1 MPWNPMTMTTANKLP
16 IMAMPVQQWPMV
28 APQMNPPNPGPGT
41 QPSLW
46 NYTGNNK
53 MPVAAPQKPWNGENV
68 SASGSMASHMISMPW
83 GSTNPTALEQ
93 GTSQMMT
100 TNMPWN
106 SRAGLP
112 SGSRKPQM
120 SWSAK
125 ASGSVM
131 PQVTTSTMP
140 QSSTQGT
147 VEMPGGPE
155 TGPSMQATQK
165 HWSMTGNNN
174 AGSPVSS
181 APMPNGPVFWSTMT
195 PQVMTTPKPW
205 APLEQDVNQ
214 ASSMA
219 QSPMTWTTLTATADQ
234 GSRPNEI
241 LKMQDQWGV
250 NSENK
255 MVVNGRNIDNSEKPE
270 SHTYPGVTLIMKV
283 PQIQGPQMS
292 QEKPKK
298 WNKAPK
304 ETPRE
309 DSRVV
314 QQHLGVQPPRQ
325 LTQNRPS
332 WSQSVTDDTQGS
344 QWQNVNPSKPDTMN
358 TIWNSGADQQMM
370 PQAWQSQTSAWTS
383 GSDLLTSNQQSQQQ
397 KPSQDSWEQKK
408 QKPSQ
413 DSWEQK
419 RPSLDGLKWQQV
431 AMQENLVQSGNPW
444 EQDKSMNTIPEEPID
459 NARQQ
464 GMSGLEWQQM
474 PSMWSSE
481 EHELVPDMTWKELPM
496 MPDQEW
502 EARDDKQMMAELK
515 VILNVLPIFYSHT
528 KHFMLLLVSYRYT
541 VLIPVM
547 LQEYDI
553 VLFTNVGSISD
564 RQLLHH

>member
-1 MPWNPMTMTTANKLP
+1 MTMTTANNLP

-28 APQMNPPNPGPGT
+28 APQMNPPNPGTGT

-53 MPVAAPQKPWNGENV
+53 MPVAAPQKPWNGESV

-83 GSTNPTALEQ
+83 RSTNPTALEQ

-112 SGSRKPQM
+112 SGSLKPQM

-125 ASGSVM
+125 ASGSAM
-131 PQVTTSTMP
+131 PQVSTSTMP

-147 VEMPGGPE
+147 VAMPGGPE
-155 TGPSMQATQK
+155 TGSSMQATQK
-165 HWSMTGNNN
+165 HWSMTENNN

-219 QSPMTWTTLTATADQ
+219 PSPMTWTTLPATADQ
-234 GSRPNEI
+234 GSKPNEI

-255 MVVNGRNIDNSEKPE
+255 MVVNGRNIDKSENLE

-304 ETPRE
+304 EAPKE
-309 DSRVV
+309 DSRVE

-332 WSQSVTDDTQGS
+332 WSQSVTDTRGS
-344 QWQNVNPSKPDTMN
+344 QWQNMNPSKSNTMN
-358 TIWNSGADQQMM
+358 TIWSSEADQQMM
-370 PQAWQSQTSAWTS
+370 PQQVWQPQMSAWTS
-383 GSDLLTSNQQSQQQ
+383 GSDQLTSNQQSQQQ
-397 KPSQDSWEQKK
+397 KPSQDSWEQKM
-408 QKPSQ
+408 
-413 DSWEQK
+413 
-419 RPSLDGLKWQQV
+419 PSLDGDKWQQLD
-431 AMQENLVQSGNPW
+431 MQENLVQSGNHW
-444 EQDKSMNTIPEEPID
+444 EQDKSMNTIPEVPFD

-481 EHELVPDMTWKELPM
+481 EGEQVPDMTWKELPM

-502 EARDDKQMMAELK
+502 EAKDDKQMMAELK
-515 VILNVLPIFYSHT
+515 VILNVLPTFYSYT
-528 KHFMLLLVSYRYT
+528 RHFM
-541 VLIPVM
+541 
-547 LQEYDI
+547 
-553 VLFTNVGSISD
+553 
-564 RQLLHH
+564 